1 MQSTFKMR
9 QLLIISLLTWITTS
23 FLCGVTAGT
32 LFSFYNDINL
42 FIAIPAAC
50 IVSAVAAFPAFV
62 ILLAVFHFIKRA
74 AIDVNVKWKLLI
86 LVLLIACLPY
96 GFVLT
101 IILNELHINLPG
113 VLSVFLMVTGALWVL
128 NLFSVTINNHRIS
141 RWLVRGTRISLKSI
155 SYKSIKSTFKM
166 TNDSNAGYDSPVQQ
180 AEDKTVRADN
190 RILIKGSITACLI
203 LAMLIPAS
211 YTSKL
216 VDEREERHLEV
227 VKEVSDKWAS
237 PQTITTPYLRIPY
250 LKHIVNDLGKT
261 VLLRSE
267 LFIPA
272 KSLEVNAAMQPE
284 IRKRSI
290 YEVLLYRST
299 INIKGSVIID
309 SGSGIN
315 AADLLLNEAM
325 LCTGISDLQGIE
337 EKLTARFGKDSYDMQ
352 PWLPPHALNASGV
365 SVPVRLTAEDLD
377 KSIPF
382 SLTIKLKGS
391 EKLHFLPLSEESTIS
406 INSSWSNPSFDGNV
420 LPDQRD
426 ITASGFTAKWRFNK
440 TNMPLVN
447 KLGKAN
453 ESEEKLAFGVSMIQP
468 SDQYAKTNRS
478 VKYAILF
485 IGLSFAM
492 FFITE
497 LVQSRRVHPVQ
508 YVLIGL
514 ALVIFYTLL
523 LSIGEFTGFNIAYG
537 IATLATVGL
546 VGLYAIQLFKSIPI
560 GSLLGCFL
568 GMLYGYIYILI
579 QLEDTALL
587 AGSIGLFVL
596 LGVAMHFSRKVKWY
610 PANPGVETVI

>member
-1 MQSTFKMR
+1 MR
-9 QLLIISLLTWITTS
+9 QLLMISFLTWITTS
-23 FLCGVTAGT
+23 FLCGVTAGSVI
-32 LFSFYNDINL
+32 SFYNNDINL
-42 FIAIPAAC
+42 FLAIPVAC
-50 IVSAVAAFPAFV
+50 IGSTVAGFPAFI
-62 ILLAVFHFIKRA
+62 ILLAAYYFIKKA
-74 AIDVNVKWKLLI
+74 SITVNARWQLLL
-86 LVLLIACLPY
+86 LVLLITCLPY
-96 GFVLT
+96 GFVITL
-101 IILNELHINLPG
+101 ILIEQHISLPG
-113 VLSVFLMVTGALWVL
+113 FFPSFLVVTGALWVL
-128 NLFSVTINNHRIS
+128 NLFSVTVHHNRIN
-141 RWLVRGTRISLKSI
+141 RWLVGGITTHGFFSFKT
-155 SYKSIKSTFKM
+155 IKSTLKM
-166 TNDSNAGYDSPVQQ
+166 TNDLNPGYES
-180 AEDKTVRADN
+180 AEKEADEKTGQPQN
-190 RILIKGSITACLI
+190 RILIKGSITAFLI

-211 YTSKL
+211 YISKL
-216 VDEREERHLEV
+216 VDEREERHIQV

-237 PQTITTPYLRIPY
+237 AQIITTPYLCIPY

-267 LFIPA
+267 MFIPA
-272 KSLEVNAAMQPE
+272 KSLEVNATMQPE

-299 INIKGSVIID
+299 VNIKGSVIID

-315 AADLLLNEAM
+315 SADLLLNEAIF
-325 LCTGISDLQGIE
+325 CTGISDLQGIE
-337 EKLTARFGKDSYDMQ
+337 EKVTASVGNKNFDMQ
-352 PWLPPHALNASGV
+352 PGLPAHSLNASGI
-365 SVPVRLTAEDLD
+365 SVPVHITSSELGQT
-377 KSIPF
+377 IPF
-382 SLTIKLKGS
+382 SLSMKVKGS
-391 EKLHFLPLSEESTIS
+391 EKLHFLPLSEESSIS
-406 INSSWSNPSFDGNV
+406 INSPWPNPSFDGNI

-426 ITASGFTAKWRFNK
+426 ISETGFSAKWRFNK
-440 TNMPLVN
+440 ANMPLIN

-497 LVQSRRVHPVQ
+497 LVQSRKVHPVQ

-523 LSIGEFTGFNIAYG
+523 LSIVEFTVFNIAYG
-537 IATLATVGL
+537 IASVATIGM
-546 VGLYAIQLFKSIPI
+546 VGLYAIQLFKSTAI